1 MAQKISHKIAMQPKI
16 LIPDQRG
23 GKMLAQ
29 GHYGCIFDLPLI
41 CRGEKQ
47 PRGGYRKGKL
57 GKLTE
62 ISDIKN
68 ELMAAELFKGRPEA
82 RKYFILPELDTVCVQ
97 GDEGQTAVVIA
108 EQKERDF
115 SKCEALQR
123 DGMGEMLH
131 YQMEYGGKTL
141 QDKLENIQIAVKEFP
156 YFKFMG
162 DLLEIG
168 AFLLINGLIHND
180 LHSAN
185 IMMNKDY
192 RPRLIDFGRAYHSRE
207 ITQETLNELAAEYA
221 PSFGQ
226 ITPECTT
233 QDGLESGIPF
243 PTIIQDLI
251 SQKPGLLYAE
261 RLFGQSRQ
269 KQMAEFQDFWATSKA
284 IQAKDYLKF
293 WRLYWPTVDAWS
305 IGQALASTLYKLSQS
320 NEFMK
325 SKGWHEKHASVK
337 AVITGLLKASPRV
350 RLDALEAL
358 ALYDPTNALVLS
370 PTGKAWLEK
379 KQAKREKMNSP
390 VSA

>member
-1 MAQKISHKIAMQPKI
+1 
-16 LIPDQRG
+16 
-23 GKMLAQ
+23 MLAQ
-29 GHYGCIFDLPLI
+29 GHYGCIFDPPLI

-68 ELMAAELFKGRPEA
+68 ELMAAELFKEKPEA
-82 RKYFILPELDTVCVQ
+82 RKYFILPELDTVCTQ
-97 GDEGQTAVVIA
+97 GNDGQTAVIIA

-162 DLLEIG
+162 EILEIG
-168 AFLLINGLIHND
+168 AYLLINGLIHND

-185 IMMNKDY
+185 IMVNKEY
-192 RPRLIDFGRAYHSRE
+192 RPRLIDFGRAYYSRE
-207 ITQETLNELAAEYA
+207 ITQDTLINLAAEYS

-233 QDGLESGIPF
+233 QDGLESGVPF

-269 KQMAEFQDFWATSKA
+269 KQMAEFQNFWTTSKS
-284 IQAKDYLKF
+284 IQNNDYLSF
-293 WRLYWPTVDAWS
+293 WRLYWPVVDAWS
-305 IGQALASTLYKLSQS
+305 IGQVLGSTLYKLSQS

-325 SKGWHEKHASVK
+325 SRGWQEKHGAVK
-337 AVITGLLKASPRV
+337 AVITGLLRASPRV
-350 RLDALEAL
+350 RLDSLEAL
-358 ALYDPTNALVLS
+358 ALYDPMNALVS
-370 PTGKAWLEK
+370 SAPGKAWLEK
-379 KQAKREKMNSP
+379 KQAQREKMRVP
-390 VSA
+390 L

>member
-1 MAQKISHKIAMQPKI
+1 MI
-16 LIPDQRG
+16 
-23 GKMLAQ
+23 AQ
-29 GHYGCIFDLPLI
+29 GHYGCIFDPPLI

-47 PRGGYRKGKL
+47 PRGGKKGKL

-68 ELMAAELFKGRPEA
+68 ELMAAELFKGKPEA
-82 RKYFILPELDTVCVQ
+82 RKYFILPELNTVCTQ
-97 GDEGQTAVVIA
+97 GVNGEDAILIK
-108 EQKERDF
+108 EQKERNF
-115 SKCEALQR
+115 GKCEALQR

-162 DLLEIG
+162 ELLEIG
-168 AFLLINGLIHND
+168 AYLLINGLIHND

-185 IMMNKDY
+185 ILVNKEY
-192 RPRLIDFGRAYHSRE
+192 RPRLIDFGRAYYSRD

-221 PSFGQ
+221 PSLGQ
-226 ITPECTT
+226 ITPECTS
-233 QDGLESGIPF
+233 QDGLESRIPF

-251 SQKPGLLYAE
+251 SQKPGFLYAE

-269 KQMAEFQDFWATSKA
+269 KQMTEFQQFWATSKA
-284 IQAKDYLKF
+284 VQKKDYLSF
-293 WRLYWPTVDAWS
+293 WKLYWPVVDAWS

-325 SKGWHEKHASVK
+325 SKGWKEKHGVVK
-337 AVITGLLKASPRV
+337 AVITGLLKASPRQ
-350 RLDALEAL
+350 RLDAMEAL
-358 ALYDPTNALVLS
+358 ALYDPMNPVVLS
-370 PTGKAWLEK
+370 PSGKAWLEK
-379 KQAKREKMNSP
+379 KQAQRERLRTP
-390 VSA
+390 V

>member
-1 MAQKISHKIAMQPKI
+1 MEPKI
-16 LIPDQRG
+16 LLQGQRG

-29 GHYGCIFDLPLI
+29 GHYGCIFDPPLI

-47 PRGGYRKGKL
+47 PRGGKKGKL

-68 ELMAAELFKGRPEA
+68 EIMAAELFKGKPEA
-82 RKYFILPELDTVCVQ
+82 RKYFILPELDTICTQ
-97 GDEGQTAVVIA
+97 GVDGEDAIIEA
-108 EQKERDF
+108 EQKERNF
-115 SKCEALQR
+115 GKCEALQR

-162 DLLEIG
+162 ELLEIG
-168 AFLLINGLIHND
+168 AYLLINGLIHND

-185 IMMNKDY
+185 ILVNKEY
-192 RPRLIDFGRAYHSRE
+192 RPRLIDFGRAYYSRD
-207 ITQETLNELAAEYA
+207 ITQETLNLLAAEYA
-221 PSFGQ
+221 PSLGQ

-251 SQKPGLLYAE
+251 SQKPGFLYAE

-269 KQMAEFQDFWATSKA
+269 KQMTEFQKFWATSKA
-284 IQAKDYLKF
+284 VQKKDYLSF
-293 WRLYWPTVDAWS
+293 WRLYWPVVDAWS

-325 SKGWHEKHASVK
+325 SKGWKEKHGAVK
-337 AVITGLLKASPRV
+337 AVITGLLKASPRQ
-350 RLDALEAL
+350 RLDCMEAL
-358 ALYDPTNALVLS
+358 ALYDPMNSVVSS

-379 KQAKREKMNSP
+379 KQAQRERLRAP
-390 VSA
+390 V

>member
-1 MAQKISHKIAMQPKI
+1 MEPKI
-16 LIPDQRG
+16 LLQGQRG

-29 GHYGCIFDLPLI
+29 GHYGCIFDPPLI

-47 PRGGYRKGKL
+47 PRGGWKKGKL

-68 ELMAAELFKGRPEA
+68 ELMAAELFKGKPEA
-82 RKYFILPELDTVCVQ
+82 RKYFILPELDTVCTQ
-97 GDEGQTAVVIA
+97 GVEGEDAIVIA
-108 EQKERDF
+108 EQKERNFD
-115 SKCEALQR
+115 KCEALQR

-162 DLLEIG
+162 ELLEIG
-168 AFLLINGLIHND
+168 AYLLINGLIHND

-185 IMMNKDY
+185 IMVNKEY
-192 RPRLIDFGRAYHSRE
+192 RPRLIDFGRAYYSRD
-207 ITQETLNELAAEYA
+207 ITQETLNLLAAEYA

-233 QDGLESGIPF
+233 QDGLESGVPF
-243 PTIIQDLI
+243 PTIVQDLI

-269 KQMAEFQDFWATSKA
+269 KQMAEFQKFWSTSKA
-284 IQAKDYLKF
+284 VQKKDYLSF
-293 WRLYWPTVDAWS
+293 WRLYWPAVDAWS
-305 IGQALASTLYKLSQS
+305 IGQGLASTLYKLSQS

-325 SKGWHEKHASVK
+325 SKGWKEKHGAVK
-337 AVITGLLKASPRV
+337 AVITGLLKASPRQ
-350 RLDALEAL
+350 RLDSMEAL
-358 ALYDPTNALVLS
+358 ALYDPMNALVS
-370 PTGKAWLEK
+370 SASGKSWLEK
-379 KQAKREKMNSP
+379 KQAQREKLRIP
-390 VSA
+390 V